1 MAILTQEQLE
11 IRKAEARK
19 EEIRQNVKSHCTKIR
34 DGIRDN
40 GTTSGERA
48 IWELFQ
54 NARDLS
60 DSAVIKITLTDNEF
74 VFAHKGDAFTYDS
87 LCSLVKQVSS
97 REKEDDNSVGQYGTG
112 FLTTHKFG
120 RKIIIKGSMLISD
133 VPRVYVDVTNFEINR
148 ENFNDIPAF
157 IEDMTEQI
165 GNVEKLMDSD
175 QTSTP
180 REWTELHYELNEE
193 RHAIAA
199 NAIEE
204 AIKLMP
210 YVLTFN
216 DRIGS
221 CTICYKSHEI
231 AFNKENKDT
240 SIEGLNCKR
249 IVKSIDGK
257 PENIDCY
264 YLILHGGESRIL
276 LPLRSETEVY
286 NLGNIPRLFVHFP
299 LIGANYFNV
308 NFLFHSHRFTPEEKR
323 DNIIVPKENDATE
336 KIAAENK
343 VILDEMT
350 QYLWNYLE
358 AHVHTWNNTI
368 LMAGINIKDN
378 GYTEQQT
385 EDYYKGIKNAWVN
398 EFQKLK
404 LIEIDGIR
412 YSMDDEKHPL
422 VLESSLEQFLSNNAE
437 KGYLDIICPY
447 AKGAGLVPN
456 KDELLQWSRII
467 SVWNQDKTE
476 NFLTLESIVKYVSQ
490 VKGDRLFDMLNML
503 VEAGVTSFFEKYELI
518 PNREG
523 DLKKRD
529 DLRDARSI
537 PAKLYELVKSIDE
550 SICVKMVDTDYQDII
565 KLNSYNRQNLR
576 EELNG
581 VVKAMENECWR
592 DSDRPHPYDGGF
604 EKSLIN
610 LCSAFTTKNGESKR
624 NKLMPIICRFEGIEG
639 YEEIYIPAAEDN
651 QTGFDLYRQV
661 FVSLVENQMMKIG
674 QYGQAWVAEHFEDL
688 INFVDNAR
696 GDDYKTFCTQY
707 AIYPDMNGELHVP
720 EELKKNQNVNAK
732 LFELYESVIGDDLKS
747 RCVDCRFEGFYPKY
761 AEAAYQFTSASVAKD
776 IQNKLSADQ
785 YQDTILLDIID
796 LTEQNSKDGLEWQL
810 LFKDIYDQR
819 ESIRYH
825 LGSEEER
832 KAINRMLKQKNPRLL
847 TKMAEVSERKDS
859 ETVLAKID
867 EAIELYVHEQYIK
880 MLGDYVEANVQRLI
894 IEALDSTG
902 ITVTNEQGGQDLILS
917 KAGIEDYY
925 IEIKSR
931 WKDKEQ
937 AIMSAMQFQKAVAN
951 PERYAL
957 ISAQMWH
964 FDQQRAVDGEVL
976 KLEEMRQ
983 YLRVCDNIGTLEAD
997 LKKRVDEAFK
1007 GGEDDIRISGSY
1019 DVRVPQKVFNLDFA
1033 GLVEVLKTK
1042 FIVEI

>member
-1 MAILTQEQLE
+1 MVAILTQEQLE
-11 IRKAEARK
+11 LRKAEARK

-60 DSAVIKITLTDNEF
+60 DSAVIKITLTESEF
-74 VFAHKGDAFTYDS
+74 VFAHKGKAFTYDT

-97 REKEDDNSVGQYGTG
+97 REKEDNISVGQYGTG

-120 RKIIIKGSMLISD
+120 RKIIIKGSMLIND
-133 VPRVYVDVTNFEINR
+133 EPKVYVDVPHFEINR

-157 IEDMTEQI
+157 IEDMTDQI
-165 GNVEKLMDSD
+165 EDVEKLMDTD
-175 QTSTP
+175 QMDTP

-193 RHAIAA
+193 RYAIAA

-221 CTICYKSHEI
+221 CTICYNSHEI

-240 SIEGLNCKR
+240 NTEGLNCKR
-249 IVKSIDGK
+249 IVKSIDGAK
-257 PENIDCY
+257 ENVDCY
-264 YLILHGGESRIL
+264 YLELHGGDSRIL

-286 NLGNIPRLFVHFP
+286 SLGNTPRLFVHFP

-308 NFLFHSHRFTPEEKR
+308 NFLFHSHKFTPEEKR

-336 KIAAENK
+336 MIAAENK
-343 VILDEMT
+343 AILDEMT
-350 QYLWNYLE
+350 QHLWKYLE
-358 AHVHTWNNTI
+358 EHVQSWQKAI

-378 GYTEQQT
+378 GYTEQKT
-385 EDYYKGIKNAWVN
+385 EDYYKGIKNAWVE

-412 YSMDDEKHPL
+412 YSMDHEKHPL

-437 KGYLDIICPY
+437 KGYLDVIYPY
-447 AKGAGLVPN
+447 AKGAGLVPC

-467 SVWNQDKTE
+467 GVWNQEKTE
-476 NFLTLESIVKYVSQ
+476 NFLSLESIVKYVSQ
-490 VKGDRLFDMLNML
+490 VKGDRLLDMLEML
-503 VEAGVTSFFEKYELI
+503 VEAGATSFFEKYELI

-523 DLKKRD
+523 VLKKRD
-529 DLRDARSI
+529 DLRDARAI
-537 PAKLYELVKSIDE
+537 PTKLYALVKALDE
-550 SICVKMVDTDYQDII
+550 SICVKMVDPVYQDII
-565 KLNSYNRQNLR
+565 KLTPYNRQNLR

-581 VVKAMENECWR
+581 VVKAKENECWR
-592 DSDRPHPYDGGF
+592 DSDKPHPYGGDF

-610 LCSAFTTKNGESKR
+610 LCSAFTTQNGESKR
-624 NKLMPIICRFEGIEG
+624 NKLMPIICRFEGVEG
-639 YEEIYIPAAEDN
+639 YEEIYIPAAEDD

-661 FVSLVENQMMKIG
+661 FVSLVENQMMKISQRG
-674 QYGQAWVAEHFEDL
+674 QTWVHEHFDDL
-688 INFVDNAR
+688 ANFVDYAR

-707 AIYPDMNGELHVP
+707 AVYPDMNGELHVP
-720 EELKKNQNVNAK
+720 EDLKKNQNVNEK

-747 RCVDCRFEGFYPKY
+747 KCVDSRFEGFYPKY

-796 LTEQNSKDGLEWQL
+796 LTELEGEWGLQWRL

-832 KAINRMLKQKNPRLL
+832 KAINKMLKQKNPRLL
-847 TKMAEVSERKDS
+847 TRMAEVSVRKDS
-859 ETVLAKID
+859 ETILAKIN
-867 EAIELYVHEQYIK
+867 EAIDAYEHELHIK
-880 MLGDYVEANVQRLI
+880 MLGDYVEANVQRFI
-894 IEALDSTG
+894 TDALSGTG
-902 ITVTNEQGGQDLILS
+902 ITVANEQGGQDLILS
-917 KAGIEDYY
+917 KDGYEDYF

-937 AIMSAMQFQKAVAN
+937 AIMSAMQFQRAVAN
-951 PERYAL
+951 PQRYAL

-964 FDQQRAVDGEVL
+964 FDQQRAEDGEAL
-976 KLEEMRQ
+976 TLEEMNP
-983 YLRVCDNIGTLEAD
+983 YLRVCDNIGTLVAD
-997 LKKRVDEAFK
+997 LKERVDEAFK
-1007 GGEDDIRISGSY
+1007 GGEEDIRISGSY
-1019 DVRVPQKVFNLDFA
+1019 DVRVPQKVFNLNFDELIA
-1033 GLVEVLKTK
+1033 ELKSK
-1042 FIVEI
+1042 FGV

>member
-1 MAILTQEQLE
+1 MAAILTQEQLE
-11 IRKAEARK
+11 LRKAEARK

-60 DSAVIKITLTDNEF
+60 DSAVIKITLTESEF
-74 VFAHKGDAFTYDS
+74 VFAHKGKAFTYDT

-97 REKEDDNSVGQYGTG
+97 REKEDNTSIGQYGTG

-120 RKIIIKGSMLISD
+120 RKIIIKGSMLIND
-133 VPRVYVDVTNFEINR
+133 EPKVYVDVPNFEINR

-157 IEDMTEQI
+157 IENMTDQI
-165 GNVEKLMDSD
+165 EDVEKLMDTD
-175 QTSTP
+175 QMDTP

-193 RHAIAA
+193 RYAIAA

-221 CTICYKSHEI
+221 CTICYKNQEI
-231 AFNKENKDT
+231 AFKKENKDT
-240 SIEGLNCKR
+240 SIDGLNCKR
-249 IVKSIDGK
+249 IVKSTDGVEK
-257 PENIDCY
+257 NIDCY
-264 YLILHGGESRIL
+264 YLELHEGESRIL
-276 LPLRSETEVY
+276 LPLHSETEVY
-286 NLGNIPRLFVHFP
+286 SLGSIPRLFVYFP
-299 LIGANYFNV
+299 LIGPNYFNV

-343 VILDEMT
+343 AILDEMT

-368 LMAGINIKDN
+368 LMAGINIKDH
-378 GYTEQQT
+378 GYTEQKT
-385 EDYYKGIKNAWVN
+385 EDYYKRIKNAWVE

-404 LIEIDGIR
+404 LIEIDGER

-422 VLESSLEQFLSNNAE
+422 VLESSLEQFLTDNLE
-437 KGYLDIICPY
+437 KGYLDVIYPY
-447 AKGAGLVPN
+447 SKGAGLIPC

-467 SVWNQDKTE
+467 GVWNQDKAE
-476 NFLTLESIVKYVSQ
+476 NFLSLESIVKYVSQ
-490 VKGDRLFDMLNML
+490 VKGDRLLDMLEML
-503 VEAGVTSFFEKYELI
+503 VEAGATSFFEKYELI

-523 DLKKRD
+523 VLKKRD
-529 DLRDARSI
+529 DLRDARAI
-537 PAKLYELVKSIDE
+537 PDRLYALIKALDE
-550 SICVKMVDTDYQDII
+550 SICVKMVDPVYQDII
-565 KLNSYNRQNLR
+565 KLTPYNRQNLR

-581 VVKAMENECWR
+581 VVKAKENECWR
-592 DSDRPHPYDGGF
+592 DSDKPHPYGGDF

-610 LCSAFTTKNGESKR
+610 LCSAFITQNGESKR
-624 NKLMPIICRFEGIEG
+624 NKLMPIICRFEGVEG
-639 YEEIYIPAAEDN
+639 YEEIYIPAAEDD

-661 FVSLVENQMMKIG
+661 FVSLVENQMMKISQRG
-674 QYGQAWVAEHFEDL
+674 QTWVHEHFDDL
-688 INFVDNAR
+688 ADFVDYAR

-707 AIYPDMNGELHVP
+707 AVYPDMNGELHVP
-720 EELKKNQNVNAK
+720 EDLKKNQNVNAK

-747 RCVDCRFEGFYPKY
+747 KCVDSAFEGFYPKY
-761 AEAAYQFTSASVAKD
+761 AEAAYQFTSASVAKE
-776 IQNKLSADQ
+776 IQNKLSTDK

-796 LTEQNSKDGLEWQL
+796 LTEQNNKEGLEWQL

-825 LGSEEER
+825 LGSEDER
-832 KAINRMLKQKNPRLL
+832 KAINRMLKQKNPKLL
-847 TKMAEVSERKDS
+847 TKMAEVSERNDS

-867 EAIELYVHEQYIK
+867 EAIDAYEHEQHIK
-880 MLGDYVEANVQRLI
+880 MLGDYVEANVQRFI
-894 IEALDSTG
+894 TDALVGTG
-902 ITVTNEQGGQDLILS
+902 IAVANEQGGQDLILS
-917 KAGIEDYY
+917 KDGYEDYF

-937 AIMSAMQFQKAVAN
+937 AIMSAMQFQRAVAN
-951 PERYAL
+951 PQRYAL

-964 FDQQRAVDGEVL
+964 FDQQRAEDGEAL
-976 KLEEMRQ
+976 TLEEMNP
-983 YLRVCDNIGTLEAD
+983 YLRVCDKIGELEAD

-1007 GGEDDIRISGSY
+1007 GGEEDIRISGSY
-1019 DVRVPQKVFNLDFA
+1019 DVRVPQKVFNLNFDE
-1033 GLVEVLKTK
+1033 LVAELRSK
-1042 FIVEI
+1042 FCL

>member
-1 MAILTQEQLE
+1 MAAILTKEQLE
-11 IRKAEARK
+11 QRKVEARK

-34 DGIRDN
+34 DGIRNN

-60 DSAVIKITLTDNEF
+60 DSAVIKITLTDKDF
-74 VFAHKGDAFTYDS
+74 VFAHKGEAFTYDS

-97 REKEDDNSVGQYGTG
+97 REKENESSVGQYGTG

-120 RKIIIKGSMLISD
+120 RKILIRGSMLIND
-133 VPRVYVDVTNFEINR
+133 EPKVYVDITDFKINR

-157 IEDMTEQI
+157 IEDMTDQI
-165 GNVEKLMDSD
+165 GEVEKLMDAD
-175 QTSTP
+175 QTTTQ

-193 RHAIAA
+193 RYAIAA

-221 CTICYKSHEI
+221 CTICYKDHEI
-231 AFNKENKDT
+231 TFNKEDKRT

-249 IVKSIDGK
+249 IVKSFDGAT
-257 PENIDCY
+257 ENIDCY
-264 YLILHGGESRIL
+264 YLELHNGESRIL
-276 LPLRSETEVY
+276 LPLRNETDVFS
-286 NLGNIPRLFVHFP
+286 LGNVPKLFVHFP
-299 LIGANYFNV
+299 LIGPNYFNV
-308 NFLFHSHRFTPEEKR
+308 NFIFHSHKFTPEEKR
-323 DNIIVPKENDATE
+323 DNIIVPKDNDATE
-336 KIAAENK
+336 IIAAENK
-343 VILDEMT
+343 AILDEMT
-350 QYLWNYLE
+350 QYLWSYLE
-358 AHVHTWNNTI
+358 KHVHLWQNTI
-368 LMAGINIKDN
+368 LMAGINIKDH
-378 GYTEQQT
+378 GYTEQKT
-385 EDYYKGIKNAWVN
+385 ENYYKGIKNAWVT

-404 LIEIDGIR
+404 LIEIEGKR

-422 VLESSLEQFLSNNAE
+422 VLESSLEQFLSDNQE
-437 KGYLDIICPY
+437 KGYIDVIYPY
-447 AKGAGLVPN
+447 AKGAGMIPC
-456 KDELLQWSRII
+456 KEELLKWSCII

-490 VKGDRLFDMLNML
+490 VKGDRLLDMLKML
-503 VEAGVTSFFEKYELI
+503 VEAEATSFFEKYELI

-523 DLKKRD
+523 VLKKRD
-529 DLRDARSI
+529 DLRDARAI
-537 PAKLYELVKSIDE
+537 PDKLYALVKALDE
-550 SICVKMVDTDYQDII
+550 SVCVKMVDTEYQDII
-565 KLNSYNRQNLR
+565 KLNPYNRQNLR

-581 VVKAMENECWR
+581 VVKAKENECWR
-592 DSDRPHPYDGGF
+592 DSDSPHPYGGEF
-604 EKSLIN
+604 EKSLIA
-610 LCSAFTTKNGESKR
+610 LCSAFTTQNGDSKR
-624 NKLMPIICRFEGIEG
+624 NKLMPIICRFEDIDD
-639 YEEIYIPAAEDN
+639 YKEIYIPAAEDD

-674 QYGQAWVAEHFEDL
+674 QQDTAWVAENVEDL
-688 INFVDNAR
+688 IDFVDFAR

-707 AIYPDMNGELHVP
+707 AIYPDMNGKLHVP
-720 EELKKNQNVNAK
+720 EDLKRNQNVNEK
-732 LFELYESVIGDDLKS
+732 LFELYDSVINDDLKS
-747 RCVDCRFEGFYPKY
+747 KCVDSRFEGYYPKF
-761 AEAAYQFTSASVAKD
+761 AEATYQYTSASVAKE

-796 LTEQNSKDGLEWQL
+796 LTEQEGTKGLEWQL

-825 LGSEEER
+825 LGSDDER
-832 KAINRMLKQKNPRLL
+832 KAINRMLKQKNPKLL

-867 EAIELYVHEQYIK
+867 EAIDAYEHEQHIK
-880 MLGDYVEANVQRLI
+880 MLGDYVEANVQRFI
-894 IEALDSTG
+894 TDALVGTG
-902 ITVTNEQGGQDLILS
+902 INVTNEQGGQDLILS
-917 KAGIEDYY
+917 KAGFENYY

-937 AIMSAMQFQKAVAN
+937 AIMSAMQFQRAVDN
-951 PERYAL
+951 PEHYVL

-964 FDQQRAVDGEVL
+964 FDQQRAEDGEAL
-976 KLEEMRQ
+976 TLQELNP
-983 YLRVCDNIGTLEAD
+983 YLRVCDKIGELEAD
-997 LKKRVDEAFK
+997 LKKRVDEAFR
-1007 GGEDDIRISGSY
+1007 GGEQDIRISGSY
-1019 DVRVPQKVFNLDFA
+1019 DVRVPQKVFNLTFDD
-1033 GLVEVLKTK
+1033 L
-1042 FIVEI
+1042 IVELKRKFS